1 MLKTLF
7 VLPVAAT
14 LSLLVFLSFSFAQT
28 NYITPQEFGAAG
40 DGYHDDTA
48 AIQAAVNA
56 AGSPSDTVYIPKAT
70 YIVSATINITQPVH
84 ILGDGPLSSIIKTTA
99 SKGDVLSVSASG
111 VKIENLQFLSSVP
124 RTSGSFVNFMPNTSQ
139 VTLRDFSMYGAYIGV
154 TDQAG
159 EESRIQNGT
168 IFGGVSTLGSAGIV
182 VNGGNDAYI
191 TQITMDAPAWSQPW
205 AGIQILS
212 TGCVNITDCDIV
224 HHTNDLLINPVNN
237 AVASVNVANTYF
249 DTAANGIF
257 INPSGN
263 GVVLRCRFIGCWTSS
278 HVNSGVTIR
287 ADGSSLVDGI
297 EFIGHHC
304 FLNGLQYAEPG
315 FAVLAGTGKTL
326 NIRVNGGSFSGNGGS
341 GIEISAGITDF
352 SIIGA
357 RMGSGFAVPGNTQ
370 WGIQVNP
377 GNSNN
382 YVIEGNDLRGNGL
395 AGLSDGGTGA
405 TKSVINNLGY
415 NPLGQSP
422 IVVGASPF
430 QWTNNLG
437 FPVVMQVNGG
447 AVYSIWFAGVNIGT
461 STQSLLVPQGQTV
474 TVTYSSA
481 PQMSCYGL
489 F

>member
-1 MLKTLF
+1 LWKALALF
-7 VLPVAAT
+7 TVAAT
-14 LSLLVFLSFSFAQT
+14 LSVLVFSSFSFAQA

-40 DGYHDDTA
+40 DGRHDDTA

-99 SKGDVLSVSASG
+99 SKGDVLSVSANG
-111 VKIENLQFLSSVP
+111 VKIENLQFLSTVP
-124 RTSGSFVNFMPNTSQ
+124 RTSGSFVNFMPNSSQ

-159 EESRIQNGT
+159 AESRIQSGT
-168 IFGGVSTLGSAGIV
+168 IFGGVSTVGSVGII

-191 TQITMDAPAWSQPW
+191 TQVTMDAPVLSQPW

-237 AVASVNVANTYF
+237 SVASVYVVNTYF
-249 DTAANGIF
+249 DTAANGIV

-263 GVVLRCRFIGCWTSS
+263 GSVVRCRFTGCWTSS

-287 ADGSSLVDGI
+287 ADGSSLIDGI

-304 FLNGLQYAEPG
+304 FVNGLQNSEPG
-315 FAVLAGTGKTL
+315 FTVLAGTGKTL

-341 GIEISAGITDF
+341 GIAISAGITDF

-357 RMGSGFAVPGNTQ
+357 RMGSGFGVAGNAQ

-382 YVIEGNDLRGNGL
+382 YVINGNDLRGNTLG
-395 AGLSDGGTGA
+395 GLSDGGTGA
-405 TKSVINNLGY
+405 TKAVTNNLGY
-415 NPLGQSP
+415 NPLGPSP
-422 IVVGASPF
+422 IIVGASPF
-430 QWTNNLG
+430 KWTNNLG
-437 FPVVMQVNGG
+437 FPVVMQVSGG
-447 AVYSIWFAGVNIGT
+447 AVYSIWFGGVDIGT
-461 STQSLLVPQGQTV
+461 STQSLLIPQGQTV
-474 TVTYSSA
+474 TVAYSST